1 MSSTAGTTT
10 TWLPLVA
17 ALIALAGAI
26 LVALIALAGAILS
39 SWLSFRSS
47 QKSVALES
55 IRVLGDAA
63 SPNYAKMLAL
73 ATMLEK
79 RLLPADALLDA
90 AYAVEDA
97 HGQRVTL
104 QLLYLIGRGTGRIP
118 VGPVGYV
125 DQPEGRVLKQE
136 PDGKYRVRGWAID
149 DKKVT
154 VIELWIDGKRSSAGW
169 SPGSE
174 RPDIASLFRRLGH
187 PANYS
192 PRASSWGPSRQSQ
205 ERRRTCA
212 CVCLIASTTSG
223 RYSRGKCSLSRPDA

>member
-17 ALIALAGAI
+17 TLIALAGAI

-136 PDGKYRVRGWAID
+136 PDGKYRVGGWAID

-154 VIELWIDGKRSSAGW
+154 AIELWIDGKRSSAQW
-169 SPGSE
+169 SPGPGE
-174 RPDIASLFRRLGH
+174 RPDIASLFRRFGRPSDLL
-187 PANYS
+187 
-192 PRASSWGPSRQSQ
+192 ASSFILGPIPA
-205 ERRRTCA
+205 EPGETKNL
-212 CVCLIASTTSG
+212 CVRVFDSEYHLREIFA
-223 RYSRGKCSLSRPDA
+223 RKVQFE